1 MRARTAALHPPR
13 DNSESK
19 KGLAPSPRCTACT
32 SNLTRHKSKRV
43 STVTPLR
50 EECGVADWSQNTP
63 YRKRRRYSTRELVQH
78 RPALQDTPSNRWRAP
93 RVRRAEGAQAL
104 SAARRL
110 PAQDP
115 SIARLEEAY
124 FIAHTPPASSSSFF
138 AASSVGL
145 PEGGCLV
152 LYAV

>member
-1 MRARTAALHPPR
+1 MRAMTAALHPPR
-13 DNSESK
+13 DKSESK
-19 KGLAPSPRCTACT
+19 KGRSGPHLKPHKTQVKT
-32 SNLTRHKSKRV
+32 SVR
-43 STVTPLR
+43 
-50 EECGVADWSQNTP
+50 GVADWSQNTP

-78 RPALQDTPSNRWRAP
+78 RPVLQDTPSNRWQAP

-152 LYAV
+152 LCAV